1 MVNECVDIRGI
12 SDAAT
17 MEKLI
22 DVLDKL
28 VNQTKCIK
36 DEKLKR
42 LVEMKL
48 MVLRKELSDLGKVS
62 IDLTISD
69 AELLSNLSGKLYE
82 VFPSN
87 RRLDLI
93 MWKIGK
99 KLEERRKNM
108 ECAINGKE

>member
-1 MVNECVDIRGI
+1 MNEDINIRAL
-12 SDAAT
+12 SDAGK

-22 DVLDKL
+22 KVLDTL
-28 VNQTKCIK
+28 INQLKCID
-36 DEKLKR
+36 DEILKR
-42 LVEMKL
+42 LVEKKL
-48 MVLRKELSDLGKVS
+48 MIVRKELNDLGKVS
-62 IDLTISD
+62 IDLTIND
-69 AELLSNLSGKLYE
+69 AEFFVRASEKLYE

>member
-1 MVNECVDIRGI
+1 MNEDINIRAL
-12 SDAAT
+12 SDAGK

-22 DVLDKL
+22 EVLDTL
-28 VNQTKCIK
+28 INQLKCID
-36 DEKLKR
+36 DEILKR
-42 LVEMKL
+42 LVEKKL
-48 MVLRKELSDLGKVS
+48 MIVRKELSDLGKVS
-62 IDLTISD
+62 IDLTIND
-69 AELLSNLSGKLYE
+69 AEFLSELAGKLYE

-93 MWKIGK
+93 MWKIGN

>member
-1 MVNECVDIRGI
+1 MNENINIRAL
-12 SDAAT
+12 SDSGK

-22 DVLDKL
+22 EVLDNL
-28 VNQTKCIK
+28 INQVKYID
-36 DEKLKR
+36 DEILKR
-42 LVEMKL
+42 LVEKKL
-48 MVLRKELSDLGKVS
+48 MIVRKELSDLGKVS
-62 IDLTISD
+62 IDLTIND
-69 AELLSNLSGKLYE
+69 AEFLSELAGKLYE

-93 MWKIGK
+93 MWKIGN